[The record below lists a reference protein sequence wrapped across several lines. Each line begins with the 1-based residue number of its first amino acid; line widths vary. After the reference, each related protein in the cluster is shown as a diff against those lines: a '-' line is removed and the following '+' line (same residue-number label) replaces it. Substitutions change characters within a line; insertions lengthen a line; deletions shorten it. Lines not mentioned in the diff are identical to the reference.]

1 MTYLYAAA
9 RAPRQNRLAA
19 LVLSLSCL
27 LVGLPSGIGLLLL
40 TPSWS
45 SRLDGAVLLVVAPG
59 CAYLAGWR
67 LVYELWLVDGVTLV
81 WRGVL
86 RHNAVPV
93 EDVTAVGSVPFSPWL
108 LNFRRADARPL
119 LVSQMHNLLVL
130 IEQVQQANPADPRSP
145 CGRTPSG
152 SLPTG
157 R

>member
-1 MTYLYAAA
+1 
-9 RAPRQNRLAA
+9 
-19 LVLSLSCL
+19 
-27 LVGLPSGIGLLLL
+27 
-40 TPSWS
+40 
-45 SRLDGAVLLVVAPG
+45 
-59 CAYLAGWR
+59 
-67 LVYELWLVDGVTLV
+67 
-81 WRGVL
+81 
-86 RHNAVPV
+86 VPV